1 MIESILMATDGSEA
15 AMSAENYGVS
25 LAARLS
31 ARLSCLAIVE
41 ERVTRGLRA
50 DGLGIEAPN
59 TAPIEAFLEGRA
71 EAATRR
77 VVERGRAQGIE
88 VLGETA
94 RGVAD
99 DIIVDRGKHNDLIV
113 IGRDGE
119 HARARTE
126 LIGSTAD
133 GVLRKTAKPVIVVP
147 IGASL
152 SGPVLL
158 AFDGSPG
165 SKLAARIAV
174 DVAGRLS
181 EAIHVFVD
189 SKDKGRSA
197 ARFDEVRR
205 LLGNPTVPVR
215 EAASTLGR
223 PDAKIVDAAR
233 EAGAGLVVMGAY
245 GRSRIHEYFLGSNS
259 AAVVRT
265 SPVAVLLAR

>member
-1 MIESILMATDGSEA
+1 MIESVLIATDGSEA
-15 AMSAENYGVS
+15 AAAAENYGVA
-25 LAARLS
+25 LASRLGV
-31 ARLSCLAIVE
+31 RLSCLSVVE

-50 DGLGIEAPN
+50 EGLAVDPPPVGAID
-59 TAPIEAFLEGRA
+59 TFLEARA
-71 EAATRR
+71 EAAIRR
-77 VVERGRAQGIE
+77 LVERARGRGIDASA
-88 VLGETA
+88 ETA

-99 DIIVDRGKHNDLIV
+99 DIIVDRGKHHDLIV
-113 IGRDGE
+113 LGRDGE
-119 HARARTE
+119 HARARTV
-126 LIGSTAD
+126 LIGSTVD
-133 GVLRKTAKPVIVVP
+133 GVLRKTAKPAVVVP
-147 IGASL
+147 SGAGL

-174 DVAGRLS
+174 DLAGRLA

-205 LLGNPTVPVR
+205 LLGTPTVPVR

-233 EAGAGLVVMGAY
+233 EANAGMVVMGAY